1 MDGINELLNLKKN
14 ARYRSDR
21 TKGETL
27 GEILSRY
34 LDIMGLRLFKP
45 HKIITGIYRNYP
57 LTMGETTYAIKEL
70 KKTDRLV
77 KDGMYGKKV
86 WVVNGK

>member
-1 MDGINELLNLKKN
+1 MDGINELLEIKKN

-34 LDIMGLRLFKP
+34 LDIMGLRIFKP
-45 HKIITGIYRNYP
+45 CREYP
-57 LTMGETTYAIKEL
+57 DFPLSKGETTYAIKEL

-77 KDGMYGKKV
+77 KDDLYGKGV

>member
-1 MDGINELLNLKKN
+1 MNKIEKLLELKKN

-34 LDIMGLRLFKP
+34 FDIMGLRIFKP
-45 HKIITGIYRNYP
+45 CRNYP
-57 LTMGETTYAIKEL
+57 DFPLSKGETTFAIKEL
-70 KKTDRLV
+70 KKSDRLV
-77 KDGMYGKKV
+77 KNSLYGKKV